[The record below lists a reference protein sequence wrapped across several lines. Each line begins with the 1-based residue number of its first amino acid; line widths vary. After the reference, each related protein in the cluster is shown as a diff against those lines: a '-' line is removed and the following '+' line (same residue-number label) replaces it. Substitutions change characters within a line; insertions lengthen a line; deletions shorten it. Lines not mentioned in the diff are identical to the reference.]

1 MALEE
6 EQLNGRIASIISELA
21 RTTGWQARE
30 ELGGALHGR
39 RTKPDIIIIRPSA
52 PPIVLENEYYPANT
66 LYGDCMQ
73 SIGRD
78 LNANVTGAVGKVG
91 TVVGIRSP
99 LTLKRC
105 STGDEARR
113 MLMAGEPLEYMV
125 YQSTGTLWTRFPCDG
140 FITGDVRN
148 LIEFIRPAA
157 VPDDAISKA
166 AQALTRGAENM
177 ATKLVWQ
184 AEQYGYESLGMA
196 LGERLLQPWP
206 TPLGRPPRTKE
217 EDEQEKADRM
227 ARYQTAKMCGTI
239 IINALAYHLNL
250 AGYQGI
256 RDFDQLRNAEPYNGM
271 LHKSAIVGEWRNILE
286 VNYWPIFH
294 IAMNL
299 LLPIPPLLATE
310 ILPLAVSAAAA
321 IQDAVRQNDVAG
333 IVFQRLIADRQTL
346 ATYYTRPESTVLAAH
361 LAVPE
366 DWDWSD
372 PETLKNYH
380 IADYACGT
388 GGLILAA
395 YQRAR
400 ELHRNHGGDPD
411 SVHAHMMERALTAC
425 DIMPAAVH
433 LSSSLLS
440 FVAPRQQYKGTRNVL
455 YPFGGVRVLDDRGKP
470 KRDDDGN
477 PIIEKDKQG
486 RPVVDLGSLDLLDL
500 SSTKHQI
507 VLPLNEQMAMGA
519 KGRRNLIE
527 VEMSPL
533 SQSLVIM
540 NPPFTTPT
548 NHAADHVDT
557 KNPAFAAFGTSED
570 EQESMERKLKRLSK
584 GTVGDGYAGL
594 GSQFAAIADNMVKP
608 DGHIALILPV
618 SSMMGGSYDGRT
630 VRSWQKFRRMLAEN
644 YNDIIIV
651 TIADLTSSGSAFS
664 ADTDLS
670 EALIIGRRL
679 GHGERPQHTVHF
691 VNLRE
696 RPSNTLAAQ
705 EISRIIRK
713 SITELTAPG
722 THTIISVG
730 RNILGSVR
738 LEVVRPLE
746 KWTTVRVANIDLV
759 RRARQLA
766 RGSLSLPQRIAPI
779 AVPIV
784 KIGEIGRVGPVDRLI
799 RSAFEKRIGADAGT
813 EYPMLWNHDKA
824 GGKKTQDRMATP
836 PDSAGVIR
844 PGKSEDADRIWQWTA
859 SHLHIN
865 RDFRFNANATSAA
878 FTPRKCAGGRAWP
891 SIQMDSPALEKATC
905 VWLNGTLGI
914 IGYWMESNRTQ
925 NGRGSTTVSA
935 IPNIPTLDV
944 TSLPSDR
951 LSAAVGIYDDLCETR
966 MLPANESHHDPVRQ
980 ELDRRLLTE
989 VLGLDDAAVEQLAI
1003 LRNQW
1008 CLEPTVVGTKKTG
1021 IDGGAGG
1028 NASERKEDE

>member
-21 RTTGWQARE
+21 RTTDWRARE
-30 ELGGALHGR
+30 ELGGALQGR
-39 RTKPDIIIIRPSA
+39 RTKPDILITRPSA
-52 PPIVLENEYYPANT
+52 PPIVVENEYYPATT
-66 LYGDCMQ
+66 LHDDCMK

-78 LNANVTGAVGKVG
+78 LNAKVAGEGTRVG

-113 MLMAGEPLEYMV
+113 MLMDGEPLEYAV
-125 YQSTGTLWTRFPCDG
+125 YQSASARWTRFPRDG

-157 VPDDAISKA
+157 VPNDAISKA
-166 AQALTRGAENM
+166 AQALTNGAQYM
-177 ATKLVWQ
+177 ATKIVWQ
-184 AEQYGYESLGMA
+184 AEQYGYESLGME
-196 LGERLLQPWP
+196 LGEELRQPWP
-206 TPLGRPPRTKE
+206 TPLGRPPQTKE
-217 EDEQEKADRM
+217 EVEQEKADHM
-227 ARYQTAKMCGTI
+227 ARYQTAKMCATI
-239 IINALAYHLNL
+239 IINALAYHQNL

-256 RDFDQLRNAEPYNGM
+256 RDFNRLRDEETYDGR
-271 LHKSAIVGEWRNILE
+271 LHKYAITGEWKNILA

-294 IAMNL
+294 IAMKL
-299 LLPIPPLLATE
+299 LAPIPPLLVDE
-310 ILPLAVSAAAA
+310 ILPSAISAAAS
-321 IQDAVRQNDVAG
+321 IRDAVRQNDVAG

-366 DWDWSD
+366 DLDWSD
-372 PETLKNYH
+372 PETLKSYH

-400 ELHRNHGGDPD
+400 ELHRNHGGNPD
-411 SVHAHMMERALTAC
+411 TVHAHMMERALTAC

-455 YPFGGVRVLDDRGKP
+455 YPFGGVRVLDDKGKQE
-470 KRDDDGN
+470 RDDDGN
-477 PIIEKDKQG
+477 PIIEKDKNG

-507 VLPLNEQMAMGA
+507 VLPLSEQMALGP

-527 VEMSPL
+527 VEMAPL

-630 VRSWQKFRRMLAEN
+630 VRSWQKFRRMLAEH
-644 YNDIIIV
+644 YNDIIVV
-651 TIADLTSSGSAFS
+651 TIVDLTSSESAFS

-670 EALIIGRRL
+670 EALIVARRL
-679 GHGERPQHTVHF
+679 GHGERPRRTAHF
-691 VNLRE
+691 VNLME
-696 RPSNTLAAQ
+696 RPGSTLAAQ
-705 EISRIIRK
+705 EISRLIRK
-713 SITELTAPG
+713 SITEITAPG
-722 THTIISVG
+722 THTIMSVG
-730 RNILGSVR
+730 PDVLGSVR
-738 LEVVRPLE
+738 LEVVHRLE

-766 RGSLSLPQRIAPI
+766 NGSLSLPQRIAPI

-784 KIGEIGRVGPVDRLI
+784 KIGQIGKVGPVHRLI
-799 RSAFEKRIGADAGT
+799 QGAFEKRSGADAGT
-813 EYPMLWNHDKA
+813 EYPMLWNHDKV

-836 PDSAGVIR
+836 PDSAGVIK
-844 PGKSEDADRIWQWTA
+844 PGKAEDAERIWEWAA

-865 RDFRFNANATSAA
+865 SDFRFNANSTSAA
-878 FTPRKCAGGRAWP
+878 FTPRKSAGGRAWP
-891 SIQMDSPALEKATC
+891 SIQMDSPELEKATC

-951 LSAAVGIYDDLCETR
+951 LSAAVRIYDDLCETR

-989 VLGLDDAAVEQLAI
+989 VLALDDRAVEQLDI

-1021 IDGGAGG
+1021 IDGGASGH
-1028 NASERKEDE
+1028 ASERKEKG